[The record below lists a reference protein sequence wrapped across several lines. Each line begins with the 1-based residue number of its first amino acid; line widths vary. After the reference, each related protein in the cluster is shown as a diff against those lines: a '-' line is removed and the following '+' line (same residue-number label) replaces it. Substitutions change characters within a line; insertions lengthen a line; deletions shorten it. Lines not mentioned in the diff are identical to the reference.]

1 MTQLGSSANEAV
13 RTEALTATARP
24 PRGQGSRGGP
34 GGRGSRGGRGTR
46 GGSGIRSGEG
56 VAGWVFVSPMIVIL
70 GLFMVIPIV
79 MALWVSLTN
88 WNGSV
93 NPFAGGPG
101 AEFVGVRN
109 YSDLF
114 ARDGLTRSNFM
125 QSIGNTFWYV
135 LFVVPLQTLL
145 ALGLALLVNNRM
157 LKAKGFFRT
166 AFYFPSVTSSIAIS
180 TVFLFLFSA
189 TGAVNALLGAIGAG
203 QPNWFTD
210 DRGLVH
216 LLFNAVGVDNPGWA
230 QGEVLGRSLWDWV
243 AGPSV
248 ALSVIII
255 LVVWTTSGT
264 FMLMFIAALQDLPV
278 EIDEAAALDGTNG
291 WQKLRH
297 VTIPMIRPTLFLVVT
312 LGLIGTW
319 QVFDQIYVMGKGN
332 PNGTTLTP
340 AYLSYQ
346 QSFGNFK
353 YGSGAAMAFVVFAI
367 IVVLTRIQRW
377 LLTDKDERRPL
388 LRRPKAVTR

>member
-1 MTQLGSSANEAV
+1 MTQLGSSANETV
-13 RTEALTATARP
+13 RAEALTATAPGTRGPRRP
-24 PRGQGSRGGP
+24 SRATS
-34 GGRGSRGGRGTR
+34 GGRG
-46 GGSGIRSGEG
+46 IHSGEG
-56 VAGWVFVSPMIVIL
+56 IAGWVFVSPMIVIL

-93 NPFAGGPG
+93 NPFSGGPG
-101 AEFVGVRN
+101 AEFVGARN

-135 LFVVPLQTLL
+135 LFVVPLQTVL

-216 LLFNAVGVDNPGWA
+216 LLLNAVGVDNPGWA
-230 QGEVLGRSLWDWV
+230 QGEILGRSLWDWV

-278 EIDEAAALDGTNG
+278 EIDEAAALDGTSG

-297 VTIPMIRPTLFLVVT
+297 ITIPMIRPTLFLVIT

-377 LLTDKDERRPL
+377 VLTDKDERRPL
-388 LRRPKAVTR
+388 LRRSKAVAR

>member
-1 MTQLGSSANEAV
+1 MR
-13 RTEALTATARP
+13 RTT
-24 PRGQGSRGGP
+24 P
-34 GGRGSRGGRGTR
+34 GGK
-46 GGSGIRSGEG
+46 GIRGREG
-56 VAGWVFVSPMIVIL
+56 IAGWLFVSPMIIIL
-70 GLFMVIPIV
+70 GLFLVIPVV

-93 NPFAGGPG
+93 NPFQGGPG
-101 AEFVGVRN
+101 AQFVGVRN
-109 YSDLF
+109 YTDLF
-114 ARDGLTRSNFM
+114 AKDGLTRSNFM

-135 LFVVPLQTLL
+135 LFVVPLQTAL
-145 ALGLALLVNNRM
+145 ALGLALLVNTKM

-180 TVFLFLFSA
+180 TVFLFLFSS
-189 TGAVNALLGAIGAG
+189 TGAVNALLGAIGLG
-203 QPNWFTD
+203 QPNWFSD
-210 DRGLVH
+210 SRGLVH
-216 LLFNAVGVDNPGWA
+216 LLLGAVGVDNPSWA
-230 QGEVLGRSLWDWV
+230 QGEVLGRTLWDWFS
-243 AGPSV
+243 GPSV
-248 ALSVIII
+248 ALTVIIF

-278 EIDEAAALDGTNG
+278 EVDEAAALDGTSG

-297 VTIPMIRPTLFLVVT
+297 VTIPMIRPTLFLVIT

-332 PNGTTLTP
+332 PDGTTLTP

-377 LLTDKDERRPL
+377 ALSDKDERRPL
-388 LRRPKAVTR
+388 LRRRKAVTR

>member
-1 MTQLGSSANEAV
+1 MTQLGSSANQAV
-13 RTEALTATARP
+13 RTEALTATARA
-24 PRGQGSRGGP
+24 PRG
-34 GGRGSRGGRGTR
+34 RGGRGAPGGREGSR
-46 GGSGIRSGEG
+46 GKGIRSGEG

-70 GLFMVIPIV
+70 GLFMVVPIV
-79 MALWVSLTN
+79 MALWVSLTS

-93 NPFAGGPG
+93 NPFGGGPG

-135 LFVVPLQTLL
+135 LFVVPLQTVL

-216 LLFNAVGVDNPGWA
+216 LLLNAVGVDNPGWA
-230 QGEVLGRSLWDWV
+230 QGEILGRSLWDWV

-278 EIDEAAALDGTNG
+278 EIDEAAALDGTSG

-297 VTIPMIRPTLFLVVT
+297 ITIPMIRPTLFLVIT

-377 LLTDKDERRPL
+377 VLTDKDERRPL
-388 LRRPKAVTR
+388 LRRSKAVAR

>member
-1 MTQLGSSANEAV
+1 MTQLGSADQAV
-13 RTEALTATARP
+13 DTESVTATARP
-24 PRGQGSRGGP
+24 PRGRG
-34 GGRGSRGGRGTR
+34 GGRGIRGG
-46 GGSGIRSGEG
+46 EN

-93 NPFAGGPG
+93 NPFGGGPG
-101 AEFVGVRN
+101 AEFVGARN
-109 YSDLF
+109 YTDLF
-114 ARDGLTRSNFM
+114 AKDGLTRSNFM
-125 QSIGNTFWYV
+125 QSVGNTFWYV
-135 LFVVPLQTLL
+135 LFVVPLQTVL
-145 ALGLALLVNNRM
+145 ALSLALLVNNRM

-189 TGAVNALLGAIGAG
+189 TGAVNALLRAIGLG

-216 LLFNAVGVDNPGWA
+216 LLFNAVGVDNPSWA
-230 QGEVLGRSLWDWV
+230 QGDVLGRSVWDWL

-248 ALSVIII
+248 ALTVIVV

-278 EIDEAAALDGTNG
+278 EIDEAAALDGANS
-291 WQKLRH
+291 WQKLRR
-297 VTIPMIRPTLFLVVT
+297 VTIPMIRPTLFLVIT

-377 LLTDKDERRPL
+377 VLTDKDERRPL
-388 LRRPKAVTR
+388 LRRSKAVAR

>member
-1 MTQLGSSANEAV
+1 MTQLGTANQAVETEAV
-13 RTEALTATARP
+13 TATAQP
-24 PRGQGSRGGP
+24 PRGR
-34 GGRGSRGGRGTR
+34 RGGRGIR
-46 GGSGIRSGEG
+46 GGEN

-70 GLFMVIPIV
+70 GLFMVIPIA

-93 NPFAGGPG
+93 NPFGGGPG
-101 AEFVGVRN
+101 AEFVGARN
-109 YSDLF
+109 YGDLF
-114 ARDGLTRSNFM
+114 VKDGLTRSNFM

-135 LFVVPLQTLL
+135 LFVVPLQTVL

-216 LLFNAVGVDNPGWA
+216 LLLNAVGVDNPGWA
-230 QGEVLGRSLWDWV
+230 QGEILGRSLWDWV

-278 EIDEAAALDGTNG
+278 EIDEAAALDGTSG

-297 VTIPMIRPTLFLVVT
+297 ITIPMIRPTLFLVIT

-377 LLTDKDERRPL
+377 VLTDKDERRPL
-388 LRRPKAVTR
+388 LRRSKAVAR